1 MVYSIRDLESAI
13 FVAGDLLVG
22 GIVIW
27 LHLLLNY
34 SSTALTFALWH
45 SIKIELKENHI
56 ASASYIKII

>member
-45 SIKIELKENHI
+45 SIKIELIFDNR
-56 ASASYIKII
+56 